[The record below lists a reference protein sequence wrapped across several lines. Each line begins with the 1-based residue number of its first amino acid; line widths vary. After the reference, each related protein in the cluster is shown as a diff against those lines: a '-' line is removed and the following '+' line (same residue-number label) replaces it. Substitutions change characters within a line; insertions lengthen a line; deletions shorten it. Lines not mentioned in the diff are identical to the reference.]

1 MQLREQYQPKPR
13 YGRAADLATILAC
26 HPSAVWRKAAADP
39 SFPQPLNLSRRHT
52 VFDLNQLD
60 AWLEQQA
67 SKTKEGV

>member
-1 MQLREQYQPKPR
+1 MQLCKQHQPR
-13 YGRAADLATILAC
+13 FGRAADLASILAC

-60 AWLEQQA
+60 AWLAQQA
-67 SKTKEGV
+67 RKGEEA